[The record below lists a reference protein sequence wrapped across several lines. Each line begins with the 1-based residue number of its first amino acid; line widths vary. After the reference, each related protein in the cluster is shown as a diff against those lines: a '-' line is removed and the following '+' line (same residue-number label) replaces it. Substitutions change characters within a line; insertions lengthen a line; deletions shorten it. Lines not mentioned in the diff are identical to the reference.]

1 MRPALLPSCSIILQ
15 PMRRIASLALSSFFA
30 FGLAWSG
37 PLQAAPATPATLKLR
52 LLQTSDLHMNLLNYD
67 YYQDRETED
76 YGLARTI
83 PLIQRAR
90 EEAPNHLLFDN
101 GDLLQGSPLGDQVAR
116 VQPLRAGETHP
127 AYKVLN
133 LLGVDAANVGN
144 HEFNYG
150 LPFLRQALAGA
161 SFPYVSANV
170 MERGAQGQAR
180 HAFTPYVLLKRQF
193 KDEAGRMQTLKIGVI
208 GFVPP
213 QIMQWDRRHLQGQV
227 EARDIVET
235 ARTLVPQMRA
245 QGADLVVALA
255 HSGFEKT
262 EQGRLAEN
270 TVAELARVPGIDAL
284 LFGHAHA
291 EFPSA
296 QFAGYPGVDLVQGRI
311 HGVPAAMPGRWGDHL
326 AVVDLTLQRQG
337 RHWVV
342 RQSHAELRPIFDR
355 ASRRALVAA
364 DPMVAHVIAR
374 EHGDTLKAMRA
385 PVAHSELAIHS
396 YFSQVQPSLAVELVA
411 RAQLAYL
418 ERAVQGTAFEG
429 LPLVSAAA
437 PFKAGGRQGWNF
449 YTDIPA
455 GPLAAKHVADLY
467 LYPNQIK
474 VLKLSGAE
482 LREWLEM
489 SAGQFRRIDPE
500 GPVEQELLDDDFRAY
515 NFDSLYAAPLADG
528 QPGLSYAINISQPAR
543 YSAEG
548 QLLQAQARRIED
560 LRYHGRPLDAQAQFL
575 VITNHYRAH
584 GGGGFPGLNASKVV
598 IDAPDENR
606 EAVAAYLAK
615 LGRVAALPPGAAPQ
629 PSWRVLPVP
638 GVALKFRSGQ
648 GGMAQLPSGSGSAIE
663 LISRE
668 TDGSAWYRLK
678 P

>member
-1 MRPALLPSCSIILQ
+1 MRPALLPSCSTLLQ

-30 FGLAWSG
+30 LGLAWSG
-37 PLQAAPATPATLKLR
+37 PLQAAPATPSKPATLKLR

-67 YYQDRETED
+67 YYQDRETDD
-76 YGLARTI
+76 YGLAKTI
-83 PLIQRAR
+83 TLIQRAR
-90 EEAPNHLLFDN
+90 AEAPNHLLFDN
-101 GDLLQGSPLGDQVAR
+101 GDLLQGNPLGDLVAR
-116 VQPLRAGETHP
+116 IQPLRKGDTHP

-170 MERGAQGQAR
+170 MERSAQGRLQ
-180 HAFTPYVLLKRQF
+180 HAFTPYVLLQRQF

-213 QIMQWDRRHLQGQV
+213 QIMQWDRRHLQGRV

-326 AVVDLTLQRQG
+326 AVVDLELQRQG
-337 RHWVV
+337 RRWMV
-342 RQSHAELRPIFDR
+342 RHSRAELRPIMDR
-355 ASRRALVAA
+355 ASRRALVTA

-374 EHGDTLKAMRA
+374 EHADTLQALRA
-385 PVAHSELAIHS
+385 PVAHSEVAIHS
-396 YFSQVQPSLAVELVA
+396 YFSQVQPSLAVDLVA

-418 ERAVQGTAFEG
+418 ERAVQGTALEG
-429 LPLVSAAA
+429 LPLLSAAA

-449 YTDIPA
+449 YTDIPP

-474 VLKLSGAE
+474 VLKLTGAE

-489 SAGQFRRIDPE
+489 SAGQFRRIDPA
-500 GPVEQELLDDDFRAY
+500 GPAEQELLDDDFRAY
-515 NFDSLYAAPLADG
+515 NFDMIA
-528 QPGLSYAINISQPAR
+528 GLSYEIDVSQPAR
-543 YSAEG
+543 YTAEG
-548 QLLQAQARRIED
+548 LRTPAQGHRIVQ
-560 LRYHGRPLDAQAQFL
+560 LRYQGQAVDARTEFL
-575 VITNHYRAH
+575 VVTNSYRAN
-584 GGGGFPGLNASKVV
+584 GGGNFPGLGPARIVV
-598 IDAPDENR
+598 DAPDENR
-606 EAVAAYLAK
+606 QSVAQYLASTAEFK
-615 LGRVAALPPGAAPQ
+615 
-629 PSWRVLPVP
+629 PSRSSDWRIRPVP
-638 GVALKFRSGQ
+638 GVKLRFVSGA
-648 GGMAQLPSGSGSAIE
+648 GGIAHLAQTPFIKLV
-663 LISRE
+663 E
-668 TDGSAWYRLK
+668 TRPDGSALYELVE
-678 P
+678 

>member
-1 MRPALLPSCSIILQ
+1 
-15 PMRRIASLALSSFFA
+15 MRRIASLALSSFFA
-30 FGLAWSG
+30 LGLAWSG
-37 PLQAAPATPATLKLR
+37 PLQAAPATPSKPATLKLR

-67 YYQDRETED
+67 YYQDRETDD
-76 YGLARTI
+76 YGLAKTI
-83 PLIQRAR
+83 TLIQRAR
-90 EEAPNHLLFDN
+90 AEAPNHLLFDN
-101 GDLLQGSPLGDQVAR
+101 GDLLQGNPLGDLVAR
-116 VQPLRAGETHP
+116 IQPLRAGDTHP
-127 AYKVLN
+127 AYKVMN

-170 MERGAQGQAR
+170 MERGAQGRLQ
-180 HAFTPYVLLKRQF
+180 HAFTPYVLLQRQF
-193 KDEAGRMQTLKIGVI
+193 KDEAGRMQALKIGVI

-213 QIMQWDRRHLQGQV
+213 QIMQWDRRHLQGRV

-235 ARTLVPQMRA
+235 ARALVPRMRA

-262 EQGRLAEN
+262 EQGHLAEN

-291 EFPSA
+291 EFPCA

-326 AVVDLTLQRQG
+326 AVVDLELQRQG
-337 RHWVV
+337 RRWMV
-342 RQSHAELRPIFDR
+342 RHSRAELRPILDR
-355 ASRRALVAA
+355 ASRRALVKA

-374 EHGDTLKAMRA
+374 EHADTLQALRA
-385 PVAHSELAIHS
+385 PVAHSEVAIHS
-396 YFSQVQPSLAVELVA
+396 YFSQVQPSLAVDLVA
-411 RAQLAYL
+411 RAQLSYL
-418 ERAVQGTAFEG
+418 ERAVQGTALEG
-429 LPLVSAAA
+429 LPLLSAAA

-449 YTDIPA
+449 YTDIPP

-474 VLKLSGAE
+474 VLKLTGAE

-489 SAGQFRRIDPE
+489 SAGQFRRIDPA
-500 GPVEQELLDDDFRAY
+500 GPVVQELLDDDFRAY

-528 QPGLSYAINISQPAR
+528 RPGLSYTIDVRQPAR

-548 QLLQAQARRIED
+548 KLLQPQARRIGD
-560 LRYHGRPLDAQAQFL
+560 LRYQGRPIEDQAAFL
-575 VITNHYRAH
+575 VITNHYRAN
-584 GGGGFPGLNASKVV
+584 GGGGFPSLNASKVV

-606 EAVAAYLAK
+606 EAVAAYLSG
-615 LGRVAALPPGAAPQ
+615 LGRLPADTAGAQALPA
-629 PSWRVLPVP
+629 WRLLPVP
-638 GVALKFRSGQ
+638 GVQLKFRSGAA
-648 GGMAQLPSGSGSAIE
+648 GAEHLKRAETAGIALIERLP
-663 LISRE
+663 
-668 TDGSAWYRLK
+668 DGSAWYRLQ

>member
-1 MRPALLPSCSIILQ
+1 
-15 PMRRIASLALSSFFA
+15 MRRIASLALSSFFA
-30 FGLAWSG
+30 LGLAWSG
-37 PLQAAPATPATLKLR
+37 PLQAAPAKPATLKLR

-67 YYQDRETED
+67 YYQDRETDD
-76 YGLARTI
+76 YGLAKTI
-83 PLIQRAR
+83 TLIQRAR
-90 EEAPNHLLFDN
+90 AEAPNHLLFDN
-101 GDLLQGSPLGDQVAR
+101 GDLLQGNPLGDLVAR
-116 VQPLRAGETHP
+116 IQPLRKGDTHP

-170 MERGAQGQAR
+170 MERGAQGQVR
-180 HAFTPYVLLKRQF
+180 HAFTPFVLLKRQF

-213 QIMQWDRRHLQGQV
+213 QIMQWDRRHLQGRV

-235 ARTLVPQMRA
+235 ARALVPRMRA

-262 EQGRLAEN
+262 EQGHLAEN

-326 AVVDLTLQRQG
+326 AVVDLELQRQG
-337 RHWVV
+337 RRWAV
-342 RQSHAELRPIFDR
+342 RHSRAELRPIMDR
-355 ASRRALVAA
+355 ASRRALVKA

-374 EHGDTLKAMRA
+374 EHADTLQALRA
-385 PVAHSELAIHS
+385 PVAHSEVAIHS
-396 YFSQVQPSLAVELVA
+396 YFSQVQPSLAVDLVA

-418 ERAVQGTAFEG
+418 ERAVQGTALEG
-429 LPLVSAAA
+429 LPLLSAAA

-449 YTDIPA
+449 YTDIPP

-474 VLKLSGAE
+474 VLKLTGAE

-489 SAGQFRRIDPE
+489 SAGQFRRIDPA
-500 GPVEQELLDDDFRAY
+500 GPAEQELLDDDFRAY
-515 NFDSLYAAPLADG
+515 NFDMIA
-528 QPGLSYAINISQPAR
+528 GLSYEIDLSQPAR
-543 YSAEG
+543 YTTEG
-548 QLLQAQARRIED
+548 LRTPAQGHRIVQ
-560 LRYHGRPLDAQAQFL
+560 LRYQGQAVDAQAEFL
-575 VITNHYRAH
+575 VVTNSYRAN
-584 GGGGFPGLNASKVV
+584 GGGNFPGLGPARIVV
-598 IDAPDENR
+598 DAPDENR
-606 EAVAAYLAK
+606 QSVAQYLASTAEFK
-615 LGRVAALPPGAAPQ
+615 
-629 PSWRVLPVP
+629 PSRSSDWRIRPVP
-638 GVALKFRSGQ
+638 GVKLRFVSGA
-648 GGMAQLPSGSGSAIE
+648 GGIAHLAQTPSIK
-663 LISRE
+663 LVE
-668 TDGSAWYRLK
+668 TRPDGSALYELLE
-678 P
+678 

>member
-1 MRPALLPSCSIILQ
+1 MRPAPLPSCSTILQ

-30 FGLAWSG
+30 LGLAWSG
-37 PLQAAPATPATLKLR
+37 PLQAAPAKPATLKLR

-67 YYQDRETED
+67 YYQDRETDD
-76 YGLARTI
+76 YGLAKTI
-83 PLIQRAR
+83 TLIQRAR
-90 EEAPNHLLFDN
+90 AEAPNHLLFDN
-101 GDLLQGSPLGDQVAR
+101 GDLLQGNPLGDLVAR
-116 VQPLRAGETHP
+116 IQPLRKGDTHP

-170 MERGAQGQAR
+170 MERGAQGQVR

-213 QIMQWDRRHLQGQV
+213 QIMQWDRRHLQGRV

-235 ARTLVPQMRA
+235 ARALVPRMRA

-262 EQGRLAEN
+262 EQGHLAEN

-326 AVVDLTLQRQG
+326 AVVDLELQRQG
-337 RHWVV
+337 RRWAV
-342 RQSHAELRPIFDR
+342 RHSRAELRPILDR
-355 ASRRALVAA
+355 ASRRALVKA

-374 EHGDTLKAMRA
+374 EHADTLQALRA
-385 PVAHSELAIHS
+385 PVAHSEVAIHS
-396 YFSQVQPSLAVELVA
+396 YFSQVQPSLAVDLVA

-418 ERAVQGTAFEG
+418 ERAVQGTALEG
-429 LPLVSAAA
+429 LPLLSAAA

-449 YTDIPA
+449 YTDIPP

-474 VLKLSGAE
+474 VLKLTGAE

-489 SAGQFRRIDPE
+489 SAGQFRRIDPA
-500 GPVEQELLDDDFRAY
+500 GPAEQELLDDDFRAY
-515 NFDSLYAAPLADG
+515 NFDMIA
-528 QPGLSYAINISQPAR
+528 GLSYEIDVSQPAR
-543 YSAEG
+543 YTAEG
-548 QLLQAQARRIED
+548 LRTPAQGHRIVQ
-560 LRYHGRPLDAQAQFL
+560 LRYQGQAVDARTEFL
-575 VITNHYRAH
+575 VVTNSYRAN
-584 GGGGFPGLNASKVV
+584 GGGNFPGLGPARIVV
-598 IDAPDENR
+598 DAPDENR
-606 EAVAAYLAK
+606 QSVAQYLASTAEFK
-615 LGRVAALPPGAAPQ
+615 
-629 PSWRVLPVP
+629 PSRSSDWRIRPVP
-638 GVALKFRSGQ
+638 GVKLRFVSGA
-648 GGMAQLPSGSGSAIE
+648 GGIAHLAQTPSIK
-663 LISRE
+663 LVE
-668 TDGSAWYRLK
+668 TRPDGSALYELVE
-678 P
+678 

>member
-1 MRPALLPSCSIILQ
+1 
-15 PMRRIASLALSSFFA
+15 MRRIASLVLSSFFA
-30 FGLAWSG
+30 LGLAWSG
-37 PLQAAPATPATLKLR
+37 PLQAAPATPAKPAALKLR

-67 YYQDRETED
+67 YYQDRETDD
-76 YGLARTI
+76 YGLAKTI
-83 PLIQRAR
+83 TLIQRAR
-90 EEAPNHLLFDN
+90 AEAPNHLLFDN
-101 GDLLQGSPLGDQVAR
+101 GDLLQGNPLGDLVAR
-116 VQPLRAGETHP
+116 IQPLRKGDTHP

-170 MERGAQGQAR
+170 MERGAQGQVR
-180 HAFTPYVLLKRQF
+180 HAFTPFVLLKRQF

-213 QIMQWDRRHLQGQV
+213 QIMQWDRRHLQGRV

-235 ARTLVPQMRA
+235 ARALVPRMRA

-262 EQGRLAEN
+262 EQGHLAEN
-270 TVAELARVPGIDAL
+270 TVAELTRVPGIDAL

-326 AVVDLTLQRQG
+326 AVVDLELQRQG
-337 RHWVV
+337 RRWAV
-342 RQSHAELRPIFDR
+342 RHSRAELRPIMDR
-355 ASRRALVAA
+355 ASRRALVKA

-374 EHGDTLKAMRA
+374 EHADTLQALRA
-385 PVAHSELAIHS
+385 SVAHSEVAIHS
-396 YFSQVQPSLAVELVA
+396 YFSQVQPSLAVDLVA

-418 ERAVQGTAFEG
+418 ERAVQGTALEG
-429 LPLVSAAA
+429 LPLLSAAA

-449 YTDIPA
+449 YTDIPP

-474 VLKLSGAE
+474 VLKLTGAE

-489 SAGQFRRIDPE
+489 SAGQFRRIDPA
-500 GPVEQELLDDDFRAY
+500 GPAEQELLDDDFRAY
-515 NFDSLYAAPLADG
+515 NFDMIA
-528 QPGLSYAINISQPAR
+528 GLSYEIDLSQPAR
-543 YSAEG
+543 YTTEG
-548 QLLQAQARRIED
+548 LRTPAQGHRIVQ
-560 LRYHGRPLDAQAQFL
+560 LRYQGQAVDAQAEFL
-575 VITNHYRAH
+575 VVTNSYRAN
-584 GGGGFPGLNASKVV
+584 GGGNFPGLGPARIVV
-598 IDAPDENR
+598 DAPDENR
-606 EAVAAYLAK
+606 QSVAQYLASTAEFK
-615 LGRVAALPPGAAPQ
+615 
-629 PSWRVLPVP
+629 PSRSSDWRIRPVP
-638 GVALKFRSGQ
+638 GVKLRFVSGA
-648 GGMAQLPSGSGSAIE
+648 GGIAHLAQTPSIK
-663 LISRE
+663 LVE
-668 TDGSAWYRLK
+668 TRPDGSALYELVE
-678 P
+678 

>member
-1 MRPALLPSCSIILQ
+1 
-15 PMRRIASLALSSFFA
+15 MRRIASLALSSFFA
-30 FGLAWSG
+30 LGLAWSG
-37 PLQAAPATPATLKLR
+37 PLQAAPATPSKPATLKLR

-67 YYQDRETED
+67 YYQDRETDD
-76 YGLARTI
+76 YGLAKTI
-83 PLIQRAR
+83 TLIQRAR
-90 EEAPNHLLFDN
+90 SEAPNHLLFDN
-101 GDLLQGSPLGDQVAR
+101 GDLLQGNPLGDLVAR
-116 VQPLRAGETHP
+116 IQPLREGDTHP

-170 MERGAQGQAR
+170 MERGVQGRLQ
-180 HAFTPYVLLKRQF
+180 HAFTPYVLLQRQF
-193 KDEAGRMQTLKIGVI
+193 KDEAGRTQTLKIGVI

-213 QIMQWDRRHLQGQV
+213 QIMQWDRRHLQGRV

-235 ARTLVPQMRA
+235 ARALVPRMRA

-262 EQGRLAEN
+262 EQGHLAEN

-326 AVVDLTLQRQG
+326 AVVDLELQRQG
-337 RHWVV
+337 RRWTVQHS
-342 RQSHAELRPIFDR
+342 RAELRPILDR
-355 ASRRALVAA
+355 ASRRALVKA

-374 EHGDTLKAMRA
+374 EHADTLQALRA
-385 PVAHSELAIHS
+385 PVAHSEVAIHS
-396 YFSQVQPSLAVELVA
+396 YFSQVQPSLAVDLVA
-411 RAQLAYL
+411 RAQLSYL
-418 ERAVQGTAFEG
+418 ERAVQGTALEG
-429 LPLVSAAA
+429 LPLLSAAA

-449 YTDIPA
+449 YTDIPP

-474 VLKLSGAE
+474 VLKLTGAE

-489 SAGQFRRIDPE
+489 SAGQFRRIDPA
-500 GPVEQELLDDDFRAY
+500 GPAEQELLDDDFRAY

-528 QPGLSYAINISQPAR
+528 RPGLSYTIDVRQPAR

-548 QLLQAQARRIED
+548 KLLQPQARRIGD
-560 LRYHGRPLDAQAQFL
+560 LRYQGRPIEDQADFL
-575 VITNHYRAH
+575 VITNHYRAS

-606 EAVAAYLAK
+606 EAVAAYLSG
-615 LGRVAALPPGAAPQ
+615 LGRLPADTAGAQALPA
-629 PSWRVLPVP
+629 WRLLPVP
-638 GVALKFRSGQ
+638 GVQLKFRSGAA
-648 GGMAQLPSGSGSAIE
+648 GAEHLKRADTAGIVLIERLP
-663 LISRE
+663 
-668 TDGSAWYRLK
+668 DGSAWYRLQ